1 SGQHVEIFGRQT
13 GFQELDVRWN
23 VIDDKDTRGHRN
35 GTPYPIKRRTVSM
48 NLPTEI
54 GLDKYASQP
63 PSRMRSSSPFMAK
76 AVTATTGIERSSG
89 SSLIQR
95 VTSRPDTCGSWM
107 SIRIRSGRIL
117 RTRSSASCPLLVPEV
132 WEPCA

>member
-48 NLPTEI
+48 NFPIEI
-54 GLDKYASQP
+54 GFDKYASQP

-76 AVTATTGIERSSG
+76 AVTATTGIALSSA
-89 SSLIQR
+89 SSLSHF
-95 VTSRPDTCGSWM
+95 VTSSPDTSGSWM
-107 SIRIRSGRIL
+107 SIRIKSGCDR
-117 RTRSSASCPLLVPEV
+117 RARSSASIPLRVPTV
-132 WEPCA
+132 